1 MTPESRRR
9 RCTSTW
15 PDGGQEKLEDDSDQ
29 GHCVREGAG
38 GDTLGGAGQAQ
49 SSSMGELELP
59 PATEAR
65 ESSEEELGP
74 CTATKAKA
82 RSEEELEPRTA
93 TDTKGR
99 RREELNPLIAT
110 KTGGAVER
118 SCCRPPPLR
127 PWGAGSKSWTSL

>member
-1 MTPESRRR
+1 MGEYEAKLGEYEAKRRTTELLDHR
-9 RCTSTW
+9 SAMR
-15 PDGGQEKLEDDSDQ
+15 
-29 GHCVREGAG
+29 VRGR
-38 GDTLGGAGQAQ
+38 AGQVQ